1 MKIKHINGGFNH
13 YTSRRALIEN
23 GYIAITFG
31 NEDELHVSF
40 MEGCGTI
47 NIAFRWKHFKIHGIA
62 HDETRIVTYRN
73 DSNVSDAD
81 DIVYLAIM
89 DELYENQ
96 ISFPSKAKR
105 ETLINVIRNVTA
117 RLNMFIDATDV
128 LFDYVV
134 VYEDDNDK
142 STMKFKVMKKDAF
155 SAILQQC
162 AARASKEFNVRQA
175 LDVEKIV
182 NDIVECNSP
191 DMIYTECIFDNNIV
205 EKLDQVWKSR
215 EGFKAYI
222 RDKLHSS
229 YYTMDPLM
237 DERYVTDDFLYRF
250 MENPNLVTQLIQ
262 GEYAMKIIKGGA

>member
-1 MKIKHINGGFNH
+1 MKIKHIHGGFNH
-13 YTSRRALIEN
+13 YTSRKALIED
-23 GYIAITFG
+23 GYIWITFG

-40 MEGCGTI
+40 TEGCGAI
-47 NIAFRWKHFKIHGIA
+47 NINFRWKYFKIHGMA
-62 HDETRIVTYRN
+62 HDETRVVTYCN
-73 DSNVSDAD
+73 GTSVSDVD

-105 ETLINVIRNVTA
+105 ETLINVIRSVTA
-117 RLNMFIDATDV
+117 RLNMFIDAKDA

-134 VYEDDNDK
+134 IYEDVDK
-142 STMKFKVMKKDAF
+142 SPLKFKVMRKDAF
-155 SAILQQC
+155 SAVLQKC
-162 AARASKEFNVRQA
+162 ADMSNKAYGIRQA

-182 NDIVECNSP
+182 NDIVECNPP

-205 EKLDQVWKSR
+205 EKIDQIWKSR

-222 RDKLHSS
+222 RDRLQSS
-229 YYTMDPLM
+229 YATMDPIN

-250 MENPNLVTQLIQ
+250 MENPNLVIQLIQ
-262 GEYAMKIIKGGA
+262 EEYAMKIIRGGA

>member
-23 GYIAITFG
+23 GYIWITFG

-47 NIAFRWKHFKIHGIA
+47 NVAFRWRYFKIHGIA
-62 HDETRIVTYRN
+62 HDETRVVTYRN
-73 DSNVSDAD
+73 DTNVGNTD

-89 DELYENQ
+89 NELYENQ

-105 ETLINVIRNVTA
+105 ETLINEIRNVTA
-117 RLNMFIDATDV
+117 QLNMFIDAKDA

-134 VYEDDNDK
+134 IYENEDVDK
-142 STMKFKVMKKDAF
+142 STLKFKVMRKDAF
-155 SAILQQC
+155 SAILQEC
-162 AARASKEFNVRQA
+162 ADMANKVYVVRQA
-175 LDVEKIV
+175 LDVEKII
-182 NDIVECNSP
+182 NDFVKCNPP

-205 EKLDQVWKSR
+205 EKIDQIWKSR

-229 YYTMDPLM
+229 YETMDPINN
-237 DERYVTDDFLYRF
+237 ERYVTDDFLYRF
-250 MENPNLVTQLIQ
+250 MENPNLVIQLIQ
-262 GEYAMKIIKGGA
+262 ENIL